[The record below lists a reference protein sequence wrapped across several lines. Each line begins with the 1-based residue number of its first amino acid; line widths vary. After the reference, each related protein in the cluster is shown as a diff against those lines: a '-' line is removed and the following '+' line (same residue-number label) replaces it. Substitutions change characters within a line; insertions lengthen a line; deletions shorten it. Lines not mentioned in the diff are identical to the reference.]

1 MLAMAADEEL
11 EMLLLDVKA
20 AFLNGRLDE
29 TIFMSQ
35 PEGFDVK
42 DRPHHVYRLRK
53 ALYGLKQA
61 PRSWCKVIK
70 EVLLSIVCVQPQVEA
85 SLYYLRR
92 NEETVHVL
100 VYVDDILLLCRK
112 TSYLD
117 AVASKIA
124 NKFEVRIERSVTNFL
139 GIIIERSALDKSI
152 KIHRRTMIHQMLH
165 KFGMNSC
172 KAATTPLPE
181 VVLFSISQRP
191 VDEREQIVMNPTLYR
206 ELVGCLF
213 QLSNTTRSDI
223 AFAAGYLSRFMQN
236 PVPAHRKAAKY
247 VM

>member
-1 MLAMAADEEL
+1 
-11 EMLLLDVKA
+11 
-20 AFLNGRLDE
+20 
-29 TIFMSQ
+29 MSQ
-35 PEGFDVK
+35 PEGLDVK
-42 DRPHHVYRLRK
+42 DRPHHVFRLRK

-61 PRSWCKVIK
+61 PWFWSKVIK
-70 EVLLSIVCVQPQVEA
+70 EVLLSIVCVQPQADA

-100 VYVDDILLLCRK
+100 VYVDDILLLCKK
-112 TSYLD
+112 TSYVD
-117 AVASKIA
+117 AVASKIS
-124 NKFEVRIERSVTNFL
+124 NKFEVRIERSVTIFL
-139 GIIIERSALDKSI
+139 AIIIERNASDKSI
-152 KIHRRTMIHQMLH
+152 KIHRRTMIYPMLH

-191 VDEREQIVMNPTLYR
+191 VDEGEQIVMNRKQYR
-206 ELVGCLF
+206 KLVGCLF

-223 AFAAGYLSRFMQN
+223 AFSAGCLSRFMQN

-247 VM
+247 VL